1 MKPPGPSLRRVLG
14 LAGALGV
21 CAALIWAA
29 PRLLQAL
36 RTGAQSLNLQSLL
49 VVCALQWV
57 TWGVCALALRSLAPA
72 LTVSA
77 CLASRWV
84 RDGAS
89 NLLPLAPGVGEFA
102 GVRMLVGAGAPP
114 ALAVAATAAD
124 IASETLAQ
132 APYTVLGLAFVPAVL
147 TQIQA
152 PALTIPSSAGL
163 VAALL
168 GAVLLCLGAK
178 RAAPWLIRKNHALCS
193 GVLAELSLHSFP
205 AAVGLHLLAWTL
217 GGLQLWAG
225 SHLLGF
231 GLDLRPAIALE
242 SLVYAGRALFFFIPG
257 GVGVQEAGFL
267 GIGAAMG
274 VPAADALAFALLFR
288 ARDAVAGAP
297 ALIAWALCEG
307 RLGRRN
313 GRERLTA

>member
-1 MKPPGPSLRRVLG
+1 M
-14 LAGALGV
+14 
-21 CAALIWAA
+21 
-29 PRLLQAL
+29 
-36 RTGAQSLNLQSLL
+36 
-49 VVCALQWV
+49 
-57 TWGVCALALRSLAPA
+57 
-72 LTVSA
+72 
-77 CLASRWV
+77 

-89 NLLPLAPGVGEFA
+89 NLLPLAPGMGEFA
-102 GVRMLVGAGAPP
+102 GVRMLVDAGAPP

-132 APYTVLGLAFVPAVL
+132 APYTVLGLAFVPAIL
-147 TQIQA
+147 TRIQA
-152 PALTIPSSAGL
+152 PALTVPSSAGL

-168 GAVLLCLGAK
+168 GAVLLCLGANA
-178 RAAPWLIRKNHALCS
+178 AAPWLIKKYHALRS
-193 GVLAELSLHSFP
+193 GVLAELNLHSFH
-205 AAVGLHLLAWTL
+205 AACGLHLLAWAM

-231 GLDLRPAIALE
+231 GLDLRQAIALE

-267 GIGAAMG
+267 GTGAAMG

-297 ALIAWALCEG
+297 SLVAWALCEG

-313 GRERLTA
+313 GRERLPA